1 MEKVNQLHNK
11 NNIKWKNI
19 VDKTTKTFFLLSTLI
34 SASFIIVIVVFIA
47 QKGIIPFISDNDEL
61 GSVNVLNSLPKEF
74 GLMDQHL
81 YQVYME

>member
-34 SASFIIVIVVFIA
+34 SASFIISALINLTVVVVCPNPIKGKKNNISSSFFILER
-47 QKGIIPFISDNDEL
+47 KRDICFN
-61 GSVNVLNSLPKEF
+61 
-74 GLMDQHL
+74 
-81 YQVYME
+81 